1 VSYGAS
7 VEAAIDQVGEP
18 LTLRKEVGGTF
29 NKNTGGYTVDPS
41 NEDYSFTGRVSR
53 FRTMLING
61 TTVLGGDMEVIAVG
75 FEGNAKPVSGDQ
87 MVRDSD
93 GRAYSIISA
102 DTEVIGSDVMF
113 YRLHIRGA

>member
-7 VEAAIDQVGEP
+7 VEAAIDQIGEP

-29 NKNTGGYTVDPS
+29 NKNTGGFTVNPS
-41 NEDYSFTGRVSR
+41 NEDHSFTGRVSR

-61 TTVLGGDMEVIAVG
+61 TTVLDGDIEVIAVG
-75 FEGNAKPVSGDQ
+75 FEGNVEPVPGDQ
-87 MVRDSD
+87 MIRDGD
-93 GRAYSIISA
+93 GRAFSIISA
-102 DTEVIGSDVMF
+102 DPEVIGSDVVF